1 MISILVDE
9 AYQISSNGLISPLH
23 NRQPASTNRHQKT
36 YRLTKTTIPGS
47 RSSDRSTNCCYQF
60 SPSYFLCIDHPN
72 AEIPRTHCATSK
84 PITDLSSDC
93 CTQENWLADAKPS
106 VIEDYSRRLW
116 EAAKRIRDR
125 QPRPVLLLL
134 GRLASLWARPGD
146 SPRQIFRIFLYNTA
160 R

>member
-1 MISILVDE
+1 MEYQSQHLKISHSNFHNLVITSNLIQLSCLRFFYNFPILENQIQNIDFSYRRVISILVDE
-9 AYQISSNGLISPLH
+9 TYQISSNGLISPLH

-36 YRLTKTTIPGS
+36 YRLTKTTIPRS

-93 CTQENWLADAKPS
+93 CTQEN
-106 VIEDYSRRLW
+106 
-116 EAAKRIRDR
+116 
-125 QPRPVLLLL
+125 
-134 GRLASLWARPGD
+134 
-146 SPRQIFRIFLYNTA
+146 
-160 R
+160 